1 MLESSTVCYGAES
14 RAKAS
19 RILGGPASC
28 ATRTTMTTLRMW
40 QKELVLSSKGAAG
53 GTPVTQEKLTV
64 DRISAIHEE
73 WLARVETTTSD

>member
-1 MLESSTVCYGAES
+1 
-14 RAKAS
+14 
-19 RILGGPASC
+19 
-28 ATRTTMTTLRMW
+28 MTTLRMW
-40 QKELVLSSKGAAG
+40 QKELVLSSKDAAG